1 MNKAGKY
8 PLKSFWKILL
18 FALLLKSLLRP
29 FKVSFEVSVPVTSDP
44 SEIAAE
50 IYSLKINKS
59 ESHPQLLVYGGGG
72 GGTVCVCVHL
82 RNKQELFTT
91 WSSSSSVLFKVQ
103 VFHRNLFRGRSRQRG
118 IQLGTAHL

>member
-72 GGTVCVCVHL
+72 GGPCVCVCTYVTS
-82 RNKQELFTT
+82 RNCLQHGQVPLLFC
-91 WSSSSSVLFKVQ
+91 LK
-103 VFHRNLFRGRSRQRG
+103 FRFFTGTFFVAG
-118 IQLGTAHL
+118 LGSEAYS

>member
-8 PLKSFWKILL
+8 PLKSFWKISL

-59 ESHPQLLVYGGGG
+59 ESHSQPLVYVGGER
-72 GGTVCVCVHL
+72 VCVCVCTYVTS
-82 RNKQELFTT
+82 RNCLQHGQVPLLFC
-91 WSSSSSVLFKVQ
+91 LM
-103 VFHRNLFRGRSRQRG
+103 FRFFTGTFFVAG
-118 IQLGTAHL
+118 LGSESYS